1 MECARIREFLSEYMD
16 NALDQDT
23 SKLVEEHIA
32 ECKQCE
38 IELYLLGRASEQLS
52 SLGTV
57 RAPGDFLD
65 KVHERVERTSFVD
78 RMLRAFFVPAKVK
91 IPLELA
97 GVLATAVLVISIVL
111 TDKAPEMKKDAGG
124 VSSFSRT
131 ARLEQKQARS
141 SVPERD
147 EMEAGEFHAVPQ
159 KPAMPEQTPTSDSS
173 EAVIRER
180 ALCAEPALE
189 AVPQPERPEVSKG
202 EEQPVELVLLVK
214 RDQRDRGVAAS
225 VAEEAPRAVLRCK
238 ERVGAVERDE
248 GVQDIRALKKSEA
261 KGKKDLLLSPAER
274 IYAEVKQVVEVSGGR
289 IISVEQD
296 TEKNRTEYLTA
307 SIPARNFSILINEL
321 RRIGTLQGLPSQ
333 MDQSRE
339 TVRVK
344 IVISHE

>member
-1 MECARIREFLSEYMD
+1 MECAKIREYLSEYMD

-32 ECKQCE
+32 ECKHCE
-38 IELYLLGRASEQLS
+38 IELYLLRQASEQLS
-52 SLGTV
+52 SLEMV
-57 RAPGDFLD
+57 RAPGDFLN
-65 KVHERVERTSFVD
+65 KAHQRTEGTSFVD
-78 RMLRAFFVPAKVK
+78 RMLCAFFVPAKVK

-111 TDKAPEMKKDAGG
+111 TEKVPEMKKDAGE
-124 VSSFSRT
+124 VSSISRT

-141 SVPERD
+141 SLPERN
-147 EMEAGEFHAVPQ
+147 EMEAGGLHAVPQ
-159 KPAMPEQTPTSDSS
+159 KPATPEQRPDLDSS
-173 EAVIRER
+173 EAVIREK
-180 ALCAEPALE
+180 ALYAEPALE
-189 AVPQPERPEVSKG
+189 AVPQPERPEDIQG
-202 EEQPVELVLLVK
+202 EEKPVELVLLVQ
-214 RDQRDRGVAAS
+214 RDLRDRGVAAGA
-225 VAEEAPRAVLRCK
+225 AEEAPRAVLRCK
-238 ERVGAVERDE
+238 ERVGAIERDD

-289 IISVEQD
+289 IISVEQN

-307 SIPARNFSILINEL
+307 SIPARNFSSLINEL
-321 RRIGTLQGLPSQ
+321 RRIGPLQGLPSQ